1 MIISKTPFRVS
12 LFGGG
17 TDYYEWFSGNK
28 GAVIGFSI
36 NKYCYISLKE
46 LKFSPNNYRLVYSN
60 IEQGKDFNKIR
71 HIPFKKIL
79 QKYLKNQKSEINYF
93 SDLPAR
99 SGIGSSSSFI
109 VGLLSAIYHYKGIN
123 FNKKKLSL
131 DAIKVER
138 EVLKENVGYQDQI
151 ITSYGGMNLIKFKN
165 KNDFDLKEIKI
176 NKNKKLD
183 LEKSLF
189 LVNTGI
195 QRIASAEA
203 KKQINAFKKKKYILS
218 ELYKLVF
225 DAKKVIENNSNDT
238 DDIGKLL
245 DYSWNLKKQITDSI
259 SSKKIDDL
267 YSYGLNKGALG
278 GKLLGAG
285 NGGFILF
292 YVRKKNIKKFTNSFK
307 ENQLIDIGFENN
319 GCVTIKI

>member
-36 NKYCYISLKE
+36 NKYCYISFKE

-60 IEQGKDFNKIR
+60 IEQGKDFDKIR

-99 SGIGSSSSFI
+99 SGVGSSSSFI

-151 ITSYGGMNLIKFKN
+151 ITSYGGMNLIEFKN
-165 KNDFDLKEIKI
+165 KNDFDLKKIKI
-176 NKNKKLD
+176 NKHKK
-183 LEKSLF
+183 
-189 LVNTGI
+189 
-195 QRIASAEA
+195 
-203 KKQINAFKKKKYILS
+203 
-218 ELYKLVF
+218 
-225 DAKKVIENNSNDT
+225 
-238 DDIGKLL
+238 
-245 DYSWNLKKQITDSI
+245 
-259 SSKKIDDL
+259 
-267 YSYGLNKGALG
+267 
-278 GKLLGAG
+278 
-285 NGGFILF
+285 
-292 YVRKKNIKKFTNSFK
+292 
-307 ENQLIDIGFENN
+307 
-319 GCVTIKI
+319 